1 MFPKENYSSIEC
13 ENQMCKDGREMRL
26 AVKKGT
32 QQSWR
37 RHRYAF
43 GKAILLPLSLDTRQR
58 TLQAQL
64 HSYLENLDQQWF
76 NALRLLL
83 YLYVKKHN
91 NFVTNKQYF
100 LSY

>member
-1 MFPKENYSSIEC
+1 
-13 ENQMCKDGREMRL
+13 MRL
-26 AVKKGT
+26 ALNKGT
-32 QQSWR
+32 QESWC
-37 RHRYAF
+37 RHRF
-43 GKAILLPLSLDTRQR
+43 TKGIAILLPLMDTRQS

-76 NALRLLL
+76 NAFRLLL

-100 LSY
+100 LSYESIVSAYSKYKHYLKQLMHN